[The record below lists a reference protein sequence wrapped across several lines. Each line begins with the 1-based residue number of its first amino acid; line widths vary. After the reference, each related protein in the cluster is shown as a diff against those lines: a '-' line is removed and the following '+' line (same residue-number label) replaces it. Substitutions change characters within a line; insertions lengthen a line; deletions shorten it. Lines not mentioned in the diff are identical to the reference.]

1 MSGDIA
7 MNASKLL
14 HNFTESGVTFS
25 VDNNRFKLD
34 GDKEIIQ
41 NIASVGI
48 QIERALEIPLKYKT
62 ICLS

>member
-1 MSGDIA
+1 MLRGIA
-7 MNASKLL
+7 MNASIFLEDL
-14 HNFTESGVTFS
+14 TESGVTFS

-41 NIASVGI
+41 NIALVGI

>member
-1 MSGDIA
+1 

-14 HNFTESGVTFS
+14 HNLTVSGVTFS

-41 NIASVGI
+41 NIALVGI

>member
-1 MSGDIA
+1 MSGDID

-14 HNFTESGVTFS
+14 HDLTESGVTFS

-41 NIASVGI
+41 NIALVGI

>member
-1 MSGDIA
+1 

>member
-1 MSGDIA
+1 
-7 MNASKLL
+7 
-14 HNFTESGVTFS
+14 
-25 VDNNRFKLD
+25 LD

>member
-1 MSGDIA
+1 MSGDID

-14 HNFTESGVTFS
+14 HDLTESGVTFS
-25 VDNNRFKLD
+25 VDNDGLKLN

-41 NIASVGI
+41 DIALVGI

>member
-1 MSGDIA
+1 MLRGIA

-14 HNFTESGVTFS
+14 QDLTESGVTFS

-41 NIASVGI
+41 NVALVGI
-48 QIERALEIPLKYKT
+48 QIERALEIPLKFKT
-62 ICLS
+62 ICLR